1 MGHLTWIRATLF
13 WQLIAINLQAVLP
26 MNEIDSHGPLFSRR
40 QYNPVPGRLR
50 NRLSALQSTS
60 YTDILDSFR
69 GCSRSIKMNEPK
81 METVVS
87 VRTLAKIE
95 AS

>member
-1 MGHLTWIRATLF
+1 ML

-26 MNEIDSHGPLFSRR
+26 MNEIDGHGPFLRGW
-40 QYNPVPGRLR
+40 QNNPVPGRLR

>member
-1 MGHLTWIRATLF
+1 MDKSHIF

-26 MNEIDSHGPLFSRR
+26 MNEIDGHGLLFRGR

>member
-1 MGHLTWIRATLF
+1 MDKSHIF

-26 MNEIDSHGPLFSRR
+26 MNEIDGHGPFFSGR

-81 METVVS
+81 METVIS

>member
-1 MGHLTWIRATLF
+1 
-13 WQLIAINLQAVLP
+13 
-26 MNEIDSHGPLFSRR
+26 MNEIDCHTPFFRGR
-40 QYNPVPGRLR
+40 QNNPVPGRLR

>member
-1 MGHLTWIRATLF
+1 
-13 WQLIAINLQAVLP
+13 
-26 MNEIDSHGPLFSRR
+26 MNEIDGHGPLFRGR

>member
-1 MGHLTWIRATLF
+1 MF
-13 WQLIAINLQAVLP
+13 WQLIAINLQAALP
-26 MNEIDSHGPLFSRR
+26 MNEIDGHGPFLRSR

>member
-1 MGHLTWIRATLF
+1 ML

-26 MNEIDSHGPLFSRR
+26 MNEIDCHTPFFRGG

-69 GCSRSIKMNEPK
+69 GCSRSIMMNETK

>member
-1 MGHLTWIRATLF
+1 MDKSHIF

-26 MNEIDSHGPLFSRR
+26 MNEIDCHTPFLRGR